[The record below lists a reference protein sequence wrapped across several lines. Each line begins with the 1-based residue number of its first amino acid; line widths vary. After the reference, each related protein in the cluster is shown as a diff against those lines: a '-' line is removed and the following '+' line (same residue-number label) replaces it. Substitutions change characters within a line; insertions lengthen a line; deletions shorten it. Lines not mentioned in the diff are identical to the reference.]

1 MSRGARQS
9 RSHLPLPLRL
19 PLRLPLPLPLQAPAA
34 TTAQRSAA
42 PSPSVQAGSRRS
54 PEVSSSFATDEP
66 CDDVV
71 DNDEATPALDEFE
84 EKAFFVLGRSTRP
97 RSWCITVV
105 MWPYPYQV
113 KSSQV

>member
-19 PLRLPLPLPLQAPAA
+19 PLPLQAPAT

-42 PSPSVQAGSRRS
+42 PSPSVQTGSRRS
-54 PEVSSSFATDEP
+54 PEVSSLATDEP
-66 CDDVV
+66 CDDDGV
-71 DNDEATPALDEFE
+71 DNNDEATPALDEFE
-84 EKAFFVLGRSTRP
+84 AKAFFVLGRSTRP